1 MRRRTFIETVSKAG
15 IFTAVAP
22 GLSENIQHLSIDMKP
37 YFCIF
42 SKHLQWLDYHEMASM
57 ARELGFTGID
67 LTVRPSGH
75 VEPGQAERDLPRA
88 VEAVRAAG
96 LEVPMITTNIL
107 DPEDPLT
114 EKVLRIAGKLGIKTY
129 RTGWWRYGQG
139 TPVKKVL
146 TTGNEQLK
154 RLQDLNAKHNI
165 RGGYQNH
172 AGSYAGSSL
181 WDLMILLD
189 GIDPRWMGVQFDIR
203 HAIVEGPDSWPFAL
217 EQLSPW
223 VNSLDIKD
231 FAWQPEGKDVKLV
244 NVPLGKGMVDFD
256 LYFSEI
262 ERLGIKADYS
272 LHLEY
277 PLGGANE
284 GDRELSITPE
294 EFRKQVLMDIDF
306 FKKYSDI

>member
-1 MRRRTFIETVSKAG
+1 MKRRQFIETVSKAG
-15 IFTAVAP
+15 ILSAVAP
-22 GLSENIQHLSIDMKP
+22 GIPGNIHFPSSIEEP
-37 YFCIF
+37 HFCIF
-42 SKHLQWLDYHEMASM
+42 SKHLQWLDYHEMAVL
-57 ARELGFTGID
+57 AKELGFTGID

-75 VEPGQAERDLPRA
+75 VEPEKAERDLPRA
-88 VEAVRAAG
+88 VEAVRAVG

-107 DPEDPLT
+107 DPDDQLS
-114 EKVLRIAGKLGIKTY
+114 EKVLSTAGKLGIKTY

-139 TPVKKVL
+139 TAVKEVL
-146 TTGNEQLK
+146 KTGNEKLR
-154 RLQDLNAKHNI
+154 RLQDLNATYNI

-217 EQLSPW
+217 EQLAPW

-231 FAWQPEGKDVKLV
+231 FTWQQEEDGVKLI
-244 NVPLGKGMVDFD
+244 NVPLGKGIVNFD
-256 LYFSEI
+256 LYFNEI
-262 ERLGIKADYS
+262 RRLGIEADYS

-277 PLGGANE
+277 PLGGADHGN
-284 GDRELSITPE
+284 REISITPE
-294 EFRKQVLMDIDF
+294 DFKKQVLLDIDF
-306 FKKYSDI
+306 FKEYTDI